1 MSKCSTI
8 RLIKLINNNLQ
19 KEINKRLK
27 NSNITKSQAE
37 ILLYIK
43 YRNEQSEE
51 LNQVDLQNEFNLT
64 NPTVTGLLNRLEK
77 KQMIKR
83 IPSKKNARFKNIII
97 TNIGKEELQKGEKEL
112 DIIEKEILSK
122 FTKKEKE
129 TLNIIL
135 EKIFESMLRKE

>member
-1 MSKCSTI
+1 MPKCSTI

-27 NSNITKSQAE
+27 DCNITKSQAE

-51 LNQVDLQNEFNLT
+51 LNQIDLQNEFNLT
-64 NPTVTGLLNRLEK
+64 NPTITGILNRLEK

-83 IPSKKNARFKNIII
+83 ISSKKNARFKNIII
-97 TNIGKEELQKGEKEL
+97 TNIGKEELQDGEKEL

-122 FTKKEKE
+122 FTKEEKE
-129 TLNIIL
+129 ILNIIL